1 MQSNLR
7 RFLTFIIHALILS
20 SFFLSLSCKS
30 TSQKEEKPEP
40 PKQVYKEIKIGRAL
54 AAKFIKK
61 YGLVQDTNQT
71 KYLNFIGSKIAELS
85 PRQELNFKFGILN
98 TQEVNAFACPG
109 GYIFITKGALGL
121 IENEAELVGV
131 LAHEVSHV
139 SLFHSGKYEAK
150 EEIWIDLV
158 ASMLSPGGDMV
169 STMMEA
175 ASKELEESMLENGRQ
190 KEFETQADASAS
202 ILISEL
208 GYDSAAYI
216 GYLKKMKSTQDNKV
230 FIKTHP
236 PVDDR
241 ITAIEKFISDQKLPK
256 TGKTNVKRYKQNIPK
271 S

>member
-1 MQSNLR
+1 MKK
-7 RFLTFIIHALILS
+7 ILS
-20 SFFLSLSCKS
+20 ISIVLFILFSCKS
-30 TSQKEEKPEP
+30 ANQKEKPDP

-61 YGLVQDTNQT
+61 YGLIQDINQT

-98 TQEVNAFACPG
+98 TPEVNAFACPG
-109 GYIFITKGALGL
+109 GYILITKGALDL

-139 SLFHSGKYEAK
+139 SLFHSGKYEAR
-150 EEIWIDLV
+150 EEVWIDMV
-158 ASMLSPGGDMV
+158 ASLLSPGGDMV
-169 STMMEA
+169 TTVMEA

-190 KEFETQADASAS
+190 KEFETQADASAA

-208 GYDSAAYI
+208 GYDSAGYI
-216 GYLKKMKSTQDNKV
+216 GYLKKMKSASDNQV

-241 ITAIEKFISDQKLPK
+241 INAIQKFIQDQKLPK
-256 TGKTNVKRYKQNIPK
+256 GSKLNVKRYRENIPK
-271 S
+271 A

>member
-1 MQSNLR
+1 MNKV
-7 RFLTFIIHALILS
+7 FTFTLIVT
-20 SFFLSLSCKS
+20 FFLNLSCKS
-30 TSQKEEKPEP
+30 NQKTEEKPEP

-61 YGLVQDTNQT
+61 YGLVQDAGQT
-71 KYLNFIGSKIAELS
+71 KYLNFVGGKISELS

-98 TQEVNAFACPG
+98 TQEVNAFACSG
-109 GYIFITKGALGL
+109 GYIFITKGALSL

-190 KEFETQADASAS
+190 KEFETQADSSAT
-202 ILISEL
+202 ILISQL
-208 GYDSAAYI
+208 GYDIGAYI
-216 GYLKKMKSTQDNKV
+216 DYLKKMKSSQDNQV
-230 FIKTHP
+230 FVKTHP

-241 ITAIEKFISDQKLPK
+241 INSMQKFISDQKLPK
-256 TGKTNVKRYKQNIPK
+256 AGKTNAKRYRQNIPK
-271 S
+271 A

>member
-1 MQSNLR
+1 MIK
-7 RFLTFIIHALILS
+7 TGTIALLL
-20 SFFLSLSCKS
+20 SFFILASCKS
-30 TSQKEEKPEP
+30 ATLKVEEKPAP

-61 YGLVQDTNQT
+61 YGLVQDMNQT
-71 KYLNFIGSKIAELS
+71 KYLNFIGVKIAELS

-109 GYIFITKGALGL
+109 GYIFITKGALNL

-190 KEFETQADASAS
+190 KEFETQADASAT

-208 GYDSAAYI
+208 GYDSGAYI
-216 GYLKKMKSTQDNKV
+216 GYLKKMKASQDNKV
-230 FIKTHP
+230 FVKTHP

-241 ITAIEKFISDQKLPK
+241 INAIQKFISDQKLAK
-256 TGKTNVKRYKQNIPK
+256 SGKTNIKRYRQNIPK
-271 S
+271 SESLKNL

>member
-1 MQSNLR
+1 MKKNNLISL
-7 RFLTFIIHALILS
+7 FLFVSIL
-20 SFFLSLSCKS
+20 LSCKS
-30 TSQKEEKPEP
+30 TASSVEEKPEP
-40 PKQVYKEIKIGRAL
+40 PKQVYKEMKIGRAL

-61 YGLVQDTNQT
+61 YGLVQDVNQT
-71 KYLNFIGSKIAELS
+71 KYLNFIGGKIAELS

-98 TQEVNAFACPG
+98 TPEVNAFACPG
-109 GYIFITKGALGL
+109 GYIFITQGALNL

-150 EEIWIDLV
+150 EEVWIDLV
-158 ASMLSPGGDMV
+158 ASLLSPGGDMV
-169 STMMEA
+169 STVMEA

-190 KEFETQADASAS
+190 KEFETQADASAA

-208 GYDSAAYI
+208 GYDSNAYI
-216 GYLKKMKSTQDNKV
+216 GYLKKMKSSQDNQV

-236 PVDDR
+236 PVDER
-241 ITAIEKFISDQKLPK
+241 VNSIQKFVADQKLPK
-256 TGKTNVKRYKQNIPK
+256 TGKTNAKRYRQNIPK

>member
-1 MQSNLR
+1 MKKNNVISV
-7 RFLTFIIHALILS
+7 FVSICIL
-20 SFFLSLSCKS
+20 FSCKS
-30 TSQKEEKPEP
+30 TTSVEEKPEP
-40 PKQVYKEIKIGRAL
+40 PKQVYKEMKIGRAL

-61 YGLVQDTNQT
+61 YGLVQDVNQT

-98 TQEVNAFACPG
+98 TPEVNAFACPG
-109 GYIFITKGALGL
+109 GYIFITQGALSL

-150 EEIWIDLV
+150 EEVWIDLV
-158 ASMLSPGGDMV
+158 ASLLSPGGDMV
-169 STMMEA
+169 STVMEA

-190 KEFETQADASAS
+190 KEFETLADASAA

-208 GYDSAAYI
+208 GYDSNAYI
-216 GYLKKMKSTQDNKV
+216 GYLKKMKSSQGNQV

-241 ITAIEKFISDQKLPK
+241 VNAIQKFVSDQKLPK
-256 TGKTNVKRYKQNIPK
+256 TGKTNAKRYRQNIPK
-271 S
+271 A